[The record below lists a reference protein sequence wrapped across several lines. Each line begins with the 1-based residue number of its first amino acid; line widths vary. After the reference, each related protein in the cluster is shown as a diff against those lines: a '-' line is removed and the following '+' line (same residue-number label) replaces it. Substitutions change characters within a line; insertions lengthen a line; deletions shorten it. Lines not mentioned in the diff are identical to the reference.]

1 MWEHRARVCCTPWQ
15 LQVICLC
22 VVQQIELISSLT
34 PLNDLTKF
42 MDLPTNRIKK
52 FGTFGGV
59 FTPTLL
65 TILGVIM
72 YLRLGWV
79 VGNAGLLGAWLIIL
93 ISFFITL
100 CTALSMSAITTNIR
114 IGAGGAYAIV
124 SQALGLEVG
133 GSLGIPRYI
142 SQGLAVTMYIFGF
155 REGWLRIFPDHNAF
169 LVDIVVFGMLFT
181 IAYISANLAIKTQYI
196 IMGIIV
202 LSLVSIVIAANNGI
216 MGIPSREA
224 LSWGTFR
231 GSVEN
236 GFGGSS
242 FWVVFAVFFPAATG
256 IMAGANMSGELKDPK
271 RSIPLGT
278 LWAIGVSFVIY
289 MLLAYWVA
297 RSATETELLNN
308 YYIMVDKSYFG
319 PLVIAGILGATFS
332 SALASIVGS
341 SRILFAMGEHKVLP
355 YSGFL
360 QFQSKNGQPRNAM
373 LVTGVLIFLTLL
385 LRNLNAVAP
394 LVTLFFLITYAMIN
408 IVVIIEQNLGLIS
421 YRPLFKIHRW
431 VPWFGLISSV
441 FAMFIINPAVS
452 LISIVIVLMV
462 YLYLSRQNLETPF
475 EDVRSGLFVSFAEWA
490 AKHTWGMKKMQQR
503 AWKANLMVPV
513 RDINGLRG
521 TFEFLRNIAKP
532 KGSIKLLGIQPFSE
546 NNDLAGQLEAISADF
561 REKGV
566 FSSSAVIHTDEF
578 ANGINYGSQAL
589 QGAFFKP
596 NIVFLNMQ
604 AHDDYETELRPV
616 MRESI
621 RLEIGILLFLLH
633 PTALLGQRNTINVW
647 VSDRD
652 GNWNL
657 GWDIGNLDL
666 SILVAYKLK
675 MNWNAR
681 IRLITVIRNPE
692 EEENARG
699 FLNTLI
705 TLARL
710 PKTLTEVRIGEFKSV
725 VSQAPSADLN
735 VFGMDEDLPFEFVRE
750 MSEKTMSSCL
760 FVKDS
765 GHESILA

>member
-1 MWEHRARVCCTPWQ
+1 MSEKIKT
-15 LQVICLC
+15 L
-22 VVQQIELISSLT
+22 
-34 PLNDLTKF
+34 
-42 MDLPTNRIKK
+42 KK

-93 ISFFITL
+93 VSFVITL

-155 REGWLRIFPDHNAF
+155 REGWLGIFPEHNAF
-169 LVDIVVFGMLFT
+169 LVDIIVFASLFT
-181 IAYISANLAIKTQYI
+181 IAYISANLAIKTQFV
-196 IMGIIV
+196 IMGIIIV
-202 LSLVSIVIAANNGI
+202 SLVSIVIAAYDGS
-216 MGIPSREA
+216 MQEPMSDS
-224 LSWGTFR
+224 LSWGSFK

-236 GFGGSS
+236 DFSGSN

-271 RSIPLGT
+271 RSIPSGT
-278 LWAIGVSFVIY
+278 LWAIAVSFVIY
-289 MLLAYWVA
+289 MLLAFWIS
-297 RSATETELLNN
+297 RSATEDELLSN
-308 YYIMVDKSYFG
+308 YYIMVDKAYFG
-319 PLVIAGILGATFS
+319 PAVIAGILGATFS

-355 YSGFL
+355 YHRFL
-360 QFQSKNGQPRNAM
+360 AGTSASGQPRNAM
-373 LVTGVLIFLTLL
+373 LITGTLIFLTLL

-408 IVVIIEQNLGLIS
+408 IVVIIEQRLGLIS
-421 YRPLFKIHRW
+421 YRPIFKIHKW

-441 FAMFIINPAVS
+441 FAMFIINPTIS

-462 YLYLSRQNLETPF
+462 YWYLSRQNLETPF

-513 RDINGLRG
+513 RDVNGLRG
-521 TFEFLRNIAKP
+521 TFEFLRNIARP
-532 KGSIKLLGIQPFSE
+532 KGSIKLLGIEPFTEQSI
-546 NNDLAGQLEAISADF
+546 LAKQLEEISASF
-561 REKGV
+561 RAKGV
-566 FSSSAVIHTDEF
+566 FSSSTVIHTKEF

-589 QGAFFKP
+589 QGAFFRP
-596 NIVFLNMQ
+596 NILFLNLQ
-604 AHDDYETELRPV
+604 DHDDYENELKPV
-616 MRESI
+616 MKESI
-621 RLEIGILLFLLH
+621 RLEIGILLFNLH
-633 PTALLGQRNTINVW
+633 TSALLGQRNTINVW
-647 VSDRD
+647 VSNRK
-652 GNWNL
+652 GNWQL
-657 GWDIGNLDL
+657 EGWDIGNLDL

-675 MNWNAR
+675 MNWDAR
-681 IRLITVIRNPE
+681 IRLITVVDNAE
-692 EEENARG
+692 EEVNAKN
-699 FLNTLI
+699 FLKTLI
-705 TLARL
+705 SLARL
-710 PKTLTEVRIGEFKSV
+710 PQTMTEVYIGTFIEMVRK
-725 VSQAPSADLN
+725 AP
-735 VFGMDEDLPFEFVRE
+735 P
-750 MSEKTMSSCL
+750 
-760 FVKDS
+760 
-765 GHESILA
+765 